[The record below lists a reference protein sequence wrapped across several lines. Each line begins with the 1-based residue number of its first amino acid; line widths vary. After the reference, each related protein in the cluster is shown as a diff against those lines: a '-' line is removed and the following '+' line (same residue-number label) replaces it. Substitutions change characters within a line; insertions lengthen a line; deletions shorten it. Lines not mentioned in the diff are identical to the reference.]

1 RHGGLHYSSQIFI
14 FGSAESAD
22 ATGRDM
28 SWLLLAALFGTA
40 AGGGRAST
48 PLLSLSLSSAFPE
61 QLEFSDVCLEMLR
74 VFGRRYVTY
83 ADCLVSHARPV
94 RICQS
99 CYSKYSSLREV
110 YANMSSDQLA
120 PGNVSCNDELL
131 RADRLMLL
139 YKLYSNLEDI
149 WGDNPQSAYCSHLQ
163 GLNSQTLHFFEV
175 LNQTLGCFEKYQQ
188 GNHSELC
195 KECKATYRSL
205 NELYSELDKNKS
217 LCMDTE
223 DAMNVTRHLWS
234 KMFSCA
240 FPREETVPVLAVSSF
255 MVFLPIIFYL
265 SSFLHS
271 EQKKRKLIH
280 RE

>member
-1 RHGGLHYSSQIFI
+1 
-14 FGSAESAD
+14 
-22 ATGRDM
+22 M
-28 SWLLLAALFGTA
+28 SWLLLAALFGTV

-149 WGDNPQSAYCSHLQ
+149 WGDNPQSAYCSRCLTEDLQ

-188 GNHSELC
+188 
-195 KECKATYRSL
+195 
-205 NELYSELDKNKS
+205 
-217 LCMDTE
+217 
-223 DAMNVTRHLWS
+223 MNVTRHLWS

-280 RE
+280 PKRVKSNHSLMNIQDRFN